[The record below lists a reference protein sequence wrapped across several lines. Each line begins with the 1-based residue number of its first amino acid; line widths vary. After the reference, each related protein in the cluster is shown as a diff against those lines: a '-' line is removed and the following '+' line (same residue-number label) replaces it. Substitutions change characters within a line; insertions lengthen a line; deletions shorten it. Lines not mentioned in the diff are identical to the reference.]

1 MDPNK
6 ITSKV
11 AEMVNAA
18 RDLALESSHQQ
29 ITPSH
34 LAIAMLDDRQG
45 VPAQAL
51 ARVGGEEAVASV
63 LRVLKKGLVRQPAV
77 DPPPDEAYLSN
88 DLKKVFATAT
98 KLQKAKGDGFL
109 GIDVVFEAL
118 LGNKVV
124 AAALA
129 ESGVGKAQVE
139 TALADSRCG
148 ATVDSETADTQ
159 FDALGKYGMDLT
171 ARAAELDP

>member
-109 GIDVVFEAL
+109 GECFWWGWVLTVSGRFHGA
-118 LGNKVV
+118 
-124 AAALA
+124 
-129 ESGVGKAQVE
+129 GVGG
-139 TALADSRCG
+139 S
-148 ATVDSETADTQ
+148 TVQAVGRV
-159 FDALGKYGMDLT
+159 FA
-171 ARAAELDP
+171 